1 MSMLVRT
8 FVNCLVL
15 VIAIGLTAC
24 SSGGDDGGGAPPV
37 PNYNGASAPA
47 AIDADNAE
55 DIGTTA
61 TEASSEAINSD
72 SAGGANP
79 FFPGGV
85 SISNASSADINRT
98 VAEIAKQL
106 ADNATMES
114 KPLAATFSY
123 TELGDPNF
131 CGGSFSV
138 PDSVVNSQTV
148 PTSFTITFNNI
159 CYDAPNDGLSQ
170 MIMNGQIQYS
180 ETSNGI
186 TIRYINFTVTMDGRT
201 ETLNFT
207 MTCDFSSVN
216 GCSYVSDYVGS
227 DGKTYRMENFSVT
240 GSDSTGYNV
249 SATFYHP
256 DYGSVDITT
265 TTPILFNCAP
275 NPQPGSGSL
284 TFMGAN
290 GTSGSITFDSCTS
303 YTYCYDDGVVASAVC
318 NTGMW

>member
-1 MSMLVRT
+1 MSMILKS
-8 FVNCLVL
+8 FINLLVL
-15 VIAIGLTAC
+15 GVVVGLTAC
-24 SSGGDDGGGAPPV
+24 SSGGDGGGAPPV
-37 PNYNGASAPA
+37 PSYNGATTPA
-47 AIDADNAE
+47 TVGADNAQVLGE
-55 DIGTTA
+55 TA
-61 TEASSEAINSD
+61 TEATAEAINAD
-72 SAGGANP
+72 TTSAGSP
-79 FFPGGV
+79 FGV
-85 SISNASSADINRT
+85 SISQASDLTIENK

-106 ADNATMES
+106 ADNAKLS
-114 KPLAATFSY
+114 NKPLAATFSY

-138 PDSVVNSQTV
+138 PDSVVNSQT
-148 PTSFTITFNNI
+148 PPSSFTITFNNI

-170 MIMNGQIQYS
+170 MVMNGQIQYS
-180 ETSNGI
+180 ETASGF

-201 ETLNFT
+201 ETLNFM
-207 MTCDFSSVN
+207 MTCDNFG
-216 GCSYVSDYVGS
+216 GCSYSSDYVGD
-227 DGKTYRMENFSVT
+227 DGNTYRLENFSVT

-290 GTSGSITFDSCTS
+290 GTSGSIEFNSCDS
-303 YTYCYDDGVVASAVC
+303 YTYCYGSSGMSEVC
-318 NTGMW
+318 DTGMW